1 MRRSLL
7 LYGFALALSAI
18 LMKWLE
24 YRLFARSLSIE
35 VYIALVAV
43 FFAVLGIWTG
53 RWLTVGARPAVAT
66 VEPFPPTTPEIFFA
80 SPSDNWGISPREYE
94 VLQLLAEGCS
104 NQEIADRLFVSLPTV
119 KSHTTNLYAKL
130 DVKRRTQAVQRAK
143 ELAILP

>member
-7 LYGFALALSAI
+7 LYGFALALAAM

-35 VYIALVAV
+35 VYVAVVAV
-43 FFAVLGIWTG
+43 FFAALGIWTG
-53 RWLTVGARPAVAT
+53 RWLTAGTRRVIAAAEPLGAP
-66 VEPFPPTTPEIFFA
+66 TPETILA
-80 SPSDNWGISPREYE
+80 SPSGAPGISPREFE
-94 VLQLLAEGCS
+94 VLCLLAEGCS

-143 ELAILP
+143 ELAILS